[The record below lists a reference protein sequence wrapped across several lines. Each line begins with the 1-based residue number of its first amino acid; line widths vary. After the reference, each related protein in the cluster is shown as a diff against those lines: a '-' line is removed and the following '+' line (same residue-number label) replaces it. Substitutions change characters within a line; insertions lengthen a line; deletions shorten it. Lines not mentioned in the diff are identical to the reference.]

1 MAKKKLTLEDIL
13 VPKED
18 IPYEVPEN
26 WCWVKLGSIV
36 NLERGITFPA
46 SAKRSEM
53 EDGLIPCLR
62 TANVQNI
69 LKIDDLI
76 YIDKSY
82 IKQNINKLVRE
93 GDIIMS
99 TANSLEL
106 VGKLAIVENIH
117 QEMTFGGFVLNIRN
131 KGYINNKYLFY
142 YLRGMFVLGEFQKI
156 ASQTTNIANINAKKI
171 EDINIAIPPLAEQE
185 RIVNRVES
193 LFDKVDKAAGLVDE
207 ARDGFEKR
215 RAAILEKAFSG
226 ELTKKWREENGVSDQ
241 KIVNSSSENGY
252 NIPESWSW
260 TTVEDVMT
268 VKGGKR
274 LPKGEKL
281 LDENTGFP
289 YIKAGDLKRG
299 TVLIDNLQYISK
311 DIHEKIKNYYVNSG
325 DVYITIVGACIGD
338 VGVIPEELDGAN
350 LTENAAKLCPNENL
364 NSKFIARYLSSNFA
378 QVMLKSDIASATLG
392 KLSLTKIKKFMVP
405 LPPIE
410 EQDEIV
416 KVLEKILNN
425 EHNIIDLIELDENI
439 SIIKKSILAKAFRGD
454 LGSNDLDEE
463 SSFELLKSIL

>member
-1 MAKKKLTLEDIL
+1 MAKKLTIDDVL
-13 VPKED
+13 VPKEK
-18 IPYEVPEN
+18 IPYEVPKN
-26 WCWVKLGSIV
+26 WCWVKLGGLV
-36 NLERGITFPA
+36 NEVKNGT
-46 SAKRSEM
+46 
-53 EDGLIPCLR
+53 
-62 TANVQNI
+62 T
-69 LKIDDLI
+69 
-76 YIDKSY
+76 
-82 IKQNINKLVRE
+82 IKQNKDEIGPKVTRIESVQNNKIDFNRIGYITE
-93 GDIIMS
+93 EEKIKDSDWYEAGDIALSHI
-99 TANSLEL
+99 NSIEH
-106 VGKLAIVENIH
+106 VGKTALIEEDYLPLVHGMNLLRIRLKKELINPKYFAIYTQGYDFKSEVVDRVNRAVN
-117 QEMTFGGFVLNIRN
+117 QVSLN
-131 KGYINNKYLFY
+131 
-142 YLRGMFVLGEFQKI
+142 QKRLNEIPI
-156 ASQTTNIANINAKKI
+156 AV
-171 EDINIAIPPLAEQE
+171 PPLAEQE

-215 RAAILEKAFSG
+215 RAAILERAFSG
-226 ELTKKWREENGVSDQ
+226 ELTRKWREENGVSDQ